1 MTPRRTKKYCDR
13 LIIIYRRVSRAVWKP
28 RAKEKFLYPA
38 YQLRDTSHRD
48 LVKGAKT
55 GSRSSLTKRFDGC
68 LMHNKGAF
76 TSFSNLCRTTPRFIS
91 RRTASDLQSN
101 MIFSVYRSYYHLLG
115 SSRRSEGNG
124 DLKNEYERERKEE
137 IMSRTWSNRQ
147 DRKCALSTPIIG
159 TYPFPRSFFF
169 WLNRSREGERG
180 GKSEKLHF
188 YIPTSL
194 G

>member
-1 MTPRRTKKYCDR
+1 MLHSIFQSDAAPDEEILRQADYN
-13 LIIIYRRVSRAVWKP
+13 LSRVSRAVRNP

-76 TSFSNLCRTTPRFIS
+76 TSFSNLYRTTPRFIS

-101 MIFSVYRSYYHLLG
+101 MIFSVYRSYYLLFP
-115 SSRRSEGNG
+115 E
-124 DLKNEYERERKEE
+124 ERGKWRFEERIRTRKERRNNVADV
-137 IMSRTWSNRQ
+137 IQ
-147 DRKCALSTPIIG
+147 QAG
-159 TYPFPRSFFF
+159 
-169 WLNRSREGERG
+169 
-180 GKSEKLHF
+180 
-188 YIPTSL
+188 
-194 G
+194 